1 VIGPNLKKEDIKMR
15 NKIVVLGT
23 ALLLAALGAACGGA
37 GGETPSPTSSPQ
49 PIDTPREIR
58 GGELQR
64 MVLRQTDLG
73 PAYQNFVLDEESGFV
88 SKERRAENAANAADE
103 EQDLDRF
110 GYLNSYVEEYSEPS
124 FVDPEAP
131 LPAEGPVFIDT
142 EVLLFGD
149 AAGAAGFIADDLTDE
164 MGYVG
169 LAVFGGRLESF
180 DEFDVAGVGDAAWG
194 GRERVVFEDESGEEF
209 RYYLTGIEVQR
220 GQLVGFVVLL
230 RVDDEDVSTEAISL
244 ARQLDG
250 RIQVVLAGET

>member
-1 VIGPNLKKEDIKMR
+1 MR
-15 NKIVVLGT
+15 SRVLVVG
-23 ALLLAALGAACGGA
+23 AALLAAGFGAACGG
-37 GGETPSPTSSPQ
+37 GGDEEGASPAPSPSPVE
-49 PIDTPREIR
+49 TAREIS

-73 PAYQNFVLDEESGFV
+73 PAYQNFLLDEESGFV

-110 GYLNSYVEEYSEPS
+110 GYLNSYVEEYSQQS
-124 FVDPEAP
+124 LTDPDAP
-131 LPAEGPVFIDT
+131 LPAEGPIFIDT

-149 AAGAAGFIADDLTDE
+149 ADGAAGYIADDLTDE

-169 LAVFGGRLESF
+169 LAVLGGRLESF

-194 GRERVVFEDESGEEF
+194 GRERVVFEAESGEEF

-244 ARQLDG
+244 ARQLDE
-250 RIQVVLAGET
+250 RIQAVLAGDS